1 MQKQLRR
8 KQLPRKRSMD
18 KEPLAPFADPSL
30 YINRELSWLEFNQ
43 RVLEEGQDSK
53 NPLLE
58 RLKFL
63 CIVASNLD
71 EFFEVRVAGLK
82 QQRLSNISAPG
93 PDALSPSEQLA
104 AISVRVR
111 KMVDDKYRLWNE
123 DLVPKLEANNISFLR
138 YDELTDEEKQYY
150 SKYFESSVYPVLT
163 PLAVDPVHPFPQ
175 LLNKSLNVAVELEG
189 ADLNTNLAVV
199 QVPRIL
205 PRLLPYKAGKSGMYR
220 YVFIGNLIQAHVDS
234 LFHGVQV
241 KGAYQFRVTRNSDLY
256 LDEEETDNLLK
267 AIELELRKRS
277 RGNAVRLEVQKDCPD
292 HITDQ
297 LLQTFDLTNDDLYQ
311 VDGPINFLR
320 LMPVISEVD
329 RPDLKFRPFVPA
341 IVTAAS
347 HHEDIFSQIRRRPI
361 LLHHP
366 YEGFQSVLD
375 FIEQAAEDP
384 DVLAI
389 KQTLYR
395 TSGDSQIVGS
405 LAEAAESGKQV
416 TVVIELKA
424 RFDEAANIKWARTLQ
439 EAGVHVV
446 YGIVGLKTHAKL
458 ALVVRREEDGLRRYL
473 HLGTGNYHPSTA
485 KLYTDLGLLTC
496 DPVLTNDSAELFNW
510 MTGVSVFPE
519 LKKIKAAPK
528 ALHNF
533 VIEMID
539 RETENAKKGKPAG
552 IFGKVN
558 SLVDTEVIQALYRA
572 SVAGVKTKLLVRGV
586 CCLRSKVPGTSD
598 NITVRSVI
606 GRFLEHSRIYRF
618 ENAGHPEVYLA
629 SADWMARNFFRRV
642 ETCFPIEDQELR
654 SRIDH
659 LLETYWEDNVKA
671 REQGLEPTYDRRP
684 VEGDRVDAQAIFLEQ
699 ASKPKKAEID
709 EKPVLVKTTTKV
721 TEAKRREKK
730 VDQPA

>member
-111 KMVDDKYRLWNE
+111 KMVDDQYRLWNE
-123 DLVPKLEANNISFLR
+123 DLVPNLEANNIFFLR

-150 SKYFESSVYPVLT
+150 SNYFESSVYPVLT

-220 YVFIGNLIQAHVDS
+220 YIFIGNLIQAHVDS

-366 YEGFQSVLD
+366 YESFQSVLD

-395 TSGDSQIVGS
+395 TSGDS
-405 LAEAAESGKQV
+405 
-416 TVVIELKA
+416 
-424 RFDEAANIKWARTLQ
+424 RTLQ

-539 RETENAKKGKPAG
+539 RETENAKKGKPSG

-572 SVAGVKTKLLVRGV
+572 SVAGVKTNLLVRGV

-654 SRIDH
+654 SHIDR
-659 LLETYWEDNVKA
+659 LLEIYWKDNVKA

-709 EKPVLVKTTTKV
+709 EKPVLVKTTAKV
-721 TEAKRREKK
+721 TEAKHREKK
-730 VDQPA
+730 VGQPA

>member
-18 KEPLAPFADPSL
+18 KEPLAPFADPSF

-123 DLVPKLEANNISFLR
+123 DLVPNLEANNIFFLR

-150 SKYFESSVYPVLT
+150 NKYFESSVYPVLT

-205 PRLLPYKAGKSGMYR
+205 PRLLPYKAGESEMYR
-220 YVFIGNLIQAHVDS
+220 YIFIGSLIQAHVDS

-366 YEGFQSVLD
+366 YESFQSVLD

-539 RETENAKKGKPAG
+539 RETENAERGKPSG

-659 LLETYWEDNVKA
+659 LLETYWKDNVKA

-684 VEGDRVDAQAIFLEQ
+684 IEGNRVDAQAIFLEQ
-699 ASKPKKAEID
+699 ASKPKKAEVD

-721 TEAKRREKK
+721 TEAKHRGKK
-730 VDQPA
+730 VDQPT